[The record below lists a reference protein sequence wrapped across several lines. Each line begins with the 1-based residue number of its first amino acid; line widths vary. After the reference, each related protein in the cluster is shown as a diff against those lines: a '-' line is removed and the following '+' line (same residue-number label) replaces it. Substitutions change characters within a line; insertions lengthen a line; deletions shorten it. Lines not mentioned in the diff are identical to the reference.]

1 MSDEQQPGGSFEIPD
16 PNDPTGKTMI
26 KVPAGN
32 LQVSGAVTELPS
44 PSQVYGGGFSPAGN
58 NAPSAY
64 DGSDLV
70 RHPSFG
76 ADVAGA
82 VAVEAAPGNGMAK
95 KGKKKKK
102 KKAPQG
108 RDINDEEL

>member
-1 MSDEQQPGGSFEIPD
+1 VAEQPIQNQIYGTGS
-16 PNDPTGKTMI
+16 
-26 KVPAGN
+26 
-32 LQVSGAVTELPS
+32 
-44 PSQVYGGGFSPAGN
+44 SPAGN
-58 NAPSAY
+58 DAPSAY
-64 DGSDLV
+64 DEGDLV

-82 VAVEAAPGNGMAK
+82 MAVEAAPENGMPK